1 MKCDYEYRVMLNF
14 LARTEF
20 PVEPDFVSDEAQ
32 TQIAQLIDEFIRGI
46 HIIIEND
53 PSYEKGWE
61 VNSHSIAIAPDKS
74 LLVSILLQRK
84 RA

>member
-20 PVEPDFVSDEAQ
+20 PVEPDFTNDEAR
-32 TQIAQLIDEFIRGI
+32 TQLAQQIDEFIYGLPKL
-46 HIIIEND
+46 IEQE

-74 LLVSILLQRK
+74 LLVSILLQR
-84 RA
+84 RRT